1 MHVVTLKRLIFSIL
15 PLFCIAA
22 NTDKLYFNIEYL
34 TIQEGLPHTDANV
47 VIQDKDGIIWIG
59 TYAGL
64 CKYDGYQIETFYQEQ
79 ENFSNS
85 YVNRILDIS
94 IDEEGKFWL
103 ATVAGIQCFD
113 PATKEFM
120 PLTIYAKDSQHAVNK
135 NIEKILSVKDSYV
148 LIKDADNQFYMY
160 ERVSK
165 NMLREINIDI
175 NARCYSM
182 QKDKQNR
189 VWLSTDQGCFIF
201 DSGRVINQLELSN
214 AILSDEGKVIRYTFL
229 DSHNQ
234 LFIATEKNLYVS
246 NSLQFIN
253 SKNSEGSIYKLNKL
267 KKLPVSFENGL
278 ITDIVEDFKN
288 NYWVSTTKGLF
299 LLTPEKGELNV
310 ASFYAGKAPNSIN
323 SDFIIDLFIDQ
334 AHNLFISTYAG
345 GVNIIDLQQKA
356 FYRVKHDPDNPNTI
370 SDKIVRAIADD
381 GTCIW
386 VGTHSNGLNRI
397 NKNSKQ
403 IIRYFHDESDKS
415 LSCNNIRSLF
425 LNQDLLWIGHTN
437 GLDVLNIKDSNPEI
451 LSLNDICNFPD
462 DEVTCIG
469 KDCFGQIWAGT
480 WNHGVIRIIQ
490 KNNRFECTI
499 FKESQPATS
508 AFTPKRVISLYA
520 DEIYPE
526 VFYSSGEQLVRLML
540 NEEGQ
545 IKHTIQYQADE
556 NNQNTLNSNFIST
569 IRRQNDSVL
578 WLGTLGG
585 GVNRMVL
592 LNGSKYKA
600 TSLKTGDSHYQNIEC
615 LEIDHDNNIWAGGNR
630 LYRYN
635 PSTEQLQDYK
645 IPGGMNSYKI
655 GSSYIASDGTIYMGG
670 IDGFIYFK
678 PADIKNNRALAHA
691 NISYVEVNNQKRIF
705 VGRIELKYSENNVK
719 IFLTP
724 SHYSSPSDCK
734 FRYRLVKYG
743 TDWTETASGVH
754 SISYANLPYGKY
766 ILQLMATNNDGIW
779 SPEVFSIP
787 LIVTPPWWLSN
798 TAKFIYILFIIMLL
812 TAIFFYVSYWIELK
826 KKLVLKEAEKRQS
839 KMLQLHQNQFFTNV
853 SHELRTPL
861 TLIHGTIEKMIRE
874 KEWREEYGNILT
886 RNTGRMMQLIDNII
900 HFDKIKEEFNPLKVK
915 EVSVHSLF
923 DYLSQDFKNLAD
935 VKQVIFNLDLKSADR
950 DAMGWLDEEYIT
962 EIYFNLLSNAFK
974 YTPAHGEI
982 NVKVTLGKDTFTH
995 KYSEQYTLSSKNEGY
1010 DHNLEIYIEDSGL
1023 GIPKKSLG
1031 KIFQR
1036 HYQVEEN
1043 SESSII
1049 SSGIGLALV
1058 KKLVLSHKGTLSV
1071 SSETGKGTDYIIKIP
1086 YSKEYYYYHE
1096 VIDKCQSD
1104 ENQDIIEDYR
1114 VQPQEMNITV
1124 DELKPVLL
1132 IVEDNLEVRLFLKQ
1146 TLCQTYHTI
1155 EAVDGFDALEKIRLQ
1170 RPDVILSD
1178 LMMPKMNGYEL
1189 CKALKQNK
1197 DFAHIP
1203 FILLT
1208 AKVAL
1213 EAKIEG
1219 VNVGADAYLE
1229 KPVNADLL
1237 FSTISNLFKSKN
1249 NVKKYLSSNYLSVA
1263 MGDRLHN
1270 RDNEFYNEI
1279 IKLIETNI
1287 DNPDLNVDFFC
1298 KELGYS
1304 RTGLYQKFDD
1314 VTGMPIK
1321 QFVRTVRLKVAV
1333 KIIAEEDIAISE
1345 LILRIGIKSQSYF
1358 TNIFKREYGIPPSEY
1373 MKKLKNNN
1381 S

>member
-1 MHVVTLKRLIFSIL
+1 MQVVTLKRLIFAIL

-22 NTDKLYFNIEYL
+22 NTEKLYFNIEYL

-64 CKYDGYQIETFYQEQ
+64 CKYDGYQIETFYQEK

-94 IDEEGKFWL
+94 IDDEGKFWL
-103 ATVAGIQCFD
+103 ATVAGIQYFD
-113 PATKEFM
+113 PATKEYL

-135 NIEKILSVKDSYV
+135 NIEKILSVKDSFV

-160 ERVSK
+160 ERVGD
-165 NMLREINIDI
+165 NILQEISIDI
-175 NARCYSM
+175 NAHCFSM
-182 QKDKQNR
+182 QKDRLNR

-201 DSGRVINQLELSN
+201 DSGRKINQLELPN

-253 SKNSEGSIYKLNKL
+253 SKNNEGSIYKLSRL
-267 KKLPVSFENGL
+267 KKLPISFENGL

-288 NYWVSTTKGLF
+288 NYWVSSTKGLF

-310 ASFYAGKAPNSIN
+310 ASFYAGKAPSSIN

-334 AHNLFISTYAG
+334 THNLFISTYAG
-345 GVNIIDLQQKA
+345 GVNVIDLQQKA
-356 FYRVKHDPDNPNTI
+356 FYRVQHEPDNPNTI

-403 IIRYFHDESDKS
+403 ITRYLHNKSGKS
-415 LSCNNIRSLF
+415 LSCNNIRSLL

-437 GLDVLNIKDSNPEI
+437 GLDILNIKESNPKI
-451 LSLNDICNFPD
+451 QSLNDICNFPN
-462 DEVTCIG
+462 DEVTGIS

-490 KNNRFECTI
+490 KDNRFECTV

-545 IKHTIQYQADE
+545 VMHTIQYQADE
-556 NNQNTLNSNFIST
+556 SNQYTLNSNFIST

-592 LNGSKYKA
+592 LDGNDYKA
-600 TSLKTGDSHYQNIEC
+600 ASIKTGDSQYQNIEC
-615 LEIDHDNNIWAGGNR
+615 LEIDNNNNIWAGGNR
-630 LYRYN
+630 LYRFN
-635 PSTEQLQDYK
+635 PFNQQLQEFK

-655 GSSYIASDGTIYMGG
+655 GSSFISSEGTIYMGG
-670 IDGFIYFK
+670 IDGFIYFN
-678 PADIKNNRALAHA
+678 PAEIKNNRTLAHP
-691 NISYVEVNNQKRIF
+691 NISYIEVNNQKRNF
-705 VGRIELKYSENNVK
+705 FDKIELKYSENNIK

-724 SHYSSPSDCK
+724 SHYSSPHDCK
-734 FRYRLVKYG
+734 FRYRLANYG
-743 TDWTETASGVH
+743 TEWAETPIGVH

-766 ILQLMATNNDGIW
+766 TLELMATNNDGIW
-779 SPEVFSIP
+779 STEVFSIP
-787 LIVTPPWWLSN
+787 LNVIPPWWLSG
-798 TAKFIYILFIIMLL
+798 TAKYIYILLIIIVMV
-812 TAIFFYVSYWIELK
+812 AVYFYISYWIELK
-826 KKLVLKEAEKRQS
+826 KKLALKEAEKRQS
-839 KMLQLHQNQFFTNV
+839 KMLQLQQNQFFTNV

-861 TLIHGTIEKMIRE
+861 TLIHGTIEKLIRE
-874 KEWREEYGNILT
+874 KDWKEEYGNILT
-886 RNTGRMMQLIDNII
+886 RNTGRMMQLIDNAI
-900 HFDKIKEEFNPLKVK
+900 HFDKIKEELNPLKVN
-915 EVSVHSLF
+915 EVPIYSFFDSLS
-923 DYLSQDFKNLAD
+923 LDFKNLAE
-935 VKQVIFNLDLKSADR
+935 VKQIGFDFDIMLADR
-950 DAMGWLDEEYIT
+950 DEMGWFDEEYIT
-962 EIYFNLLSNAFK
+962 EIYLNLLSNAFK
-974 YTPAHGEI
+974 YTPAHGMI
-982 NVKVTLGKDTFTH
+982 NVKVALGKDNFTH
-995 KYSEQYTLSSKNEGY
+995 KFSEKYTLTTKNEKY
-1010 DHNLEIYIEDSGL
+1010 DHNLEIFIEDNGM
-1023 GIPKKSLG
+1023 GIPKKSLA
-1031 KIFQR
+1031 KIFHR
-1036 HYQVEEN
+1036 FYQVEEN
-1043 SESSII
+1043 SESNII

-1071 SSETGKGTDYIIKIP
+1071 SSENGKGTDYIIKIP
-1086 YSKEYYYYHE
+1086 IRKEYYLE
-1096 VIDKCQSD
+1096 NEINDKNRVIV
-1104 ENQDIIEDYR
+1104 NQDVHEDYKLL
-1114 VQPQEMNITV
+1114 PKELNTHI

-1132 IVEDNLEVRLFLKQ
+1132 IVEDNLEVRLFLRQ
-1146 TLCQTYHTI
+1146 TLCKSYNI
-1155 EAVDGFDALEKIRLQ
+1155 VEAVDGFDALEKIRLH
-1170 RPDVILSD
+1170 RPGVILSD
-1178 LMMPKMNGYEL
+1178 LMMPKMDGYEL

-1197 DFAHIP
+1197 EFAHIP

-1213 EAKIEG
+1213 DAKIEG

-1229 KPVNADLL
+1229 KPVNTDLL
-1237 FSTISNLFKSKN
+1237 FSTISNLFQSKN

-1263 MGDRLHN
+1263 MGDRLHS

-1279 IKLIETNI
+1279 IKLIEKNI

-1304 RTGLYQKFDD
+1304 RTGLYQKFDE
-1314 VTGMPIK
+1314 VIGMPIK

-1358 TNIFKREYGIPPSEY
+1358 TNIFKKEYGMPPSEY